1 MVVAVKL
8 STGYVRASG
17 YAHKVRR
24 VLFALARKKV
34 EPKEIIRASAEL
46 NQRIFEEFQ
55 RLNVS
60 KEDVVRITVEFRIKD
75 GSIVWD
81 YDSLRIEVYRKGE
94 EERLAKAMEE
104 VEERERELEEKI
116 KAIEEVALNL
126 KKLSDELIER
136 IEELKQEHTS
146 LKLREEV

>member
-1 MVVAVKL
+1 MKL

-24 VLFALARKKV
+24 VLFALVKGKV
-34 EPKEIIRASAEL
+34 EPKEVVRASAEL

-55 RLNVS
+55 RLGVA
-60 KEDVVRITVEFRIKD
+60 KEDVVRITVEFTIED
-75 GSIVWD
+75 GKIVWN
-81 YDSLRIEVYRKGE
+81 YDSLNIEVYKKGE
-94 EERLAKAMEE
+94 EEKLAKAMEE

-126 KKLSDELIER
+126 KRLTDELLER

-146 LKLREEV
+146 LKLRVEE

>member
-1 MVVAVKL
+1 MVVKL

-17 YAHKVRR
+17 YAHKIRR

-55 RLNVS
+55 RLGVA
-60 KEDVVRITVEFRIKD
+60 KEDVVRITVDFDIKD

-81 YDSLRIEVYRKGE
+81 YGSLRIEVYRKGE
-94 EERLAKAMEE
+94 EEKLARAMEE

-116 KAIEEVALNL
+116 RAIEEVALNL
-126 KKLSDELIER
+126 KKLTDELIER

-146 LKLREEV
+146 LKLRAEE

>member
-1 MVVAVKL
+1 MAVKL

-60 KEDVVRITVEFRIKD
+60 KEDVVRITVDFRIKD

-126 KKLSDELIER
+126 KKLTDELIER

-146 LKLREEV
+146 LKLRAEE

>member
-1 MVVAVKL
+1 MKL

>member
-1 MVVAVKL
+1 MAVKL

-126 KKLSDELIER
+126 KKLTDELIER

-146 LKLREEV
+146 LKLRAEE

>member
-1 MVVAVKL
+1 MKL

-24 VLFALARKKV
+24 VLFALVRKEV
-34 EPKEIIRASAEL
+34 QPKEIIRASAEL

-55 RLNVS
+55 KLGVS
-60 KEDVVRITVEFRIKD
+60 KDDVVRITVEFDITD

-81 YDSLRIEVYRKGE
+81 YGSLKIEVYRKSE
-94 EERLAKAMEE
+94 EEKLAKAMEE
-104 VEERERELEEKI
+104 VEEREKELDEKI
-116 KAIEEVALNL
+116 RAIEEVALNL
-126 KKLSDELIER
+126 KKLTDELIER

-146 LKLREEV
+146 LKLREEE

>member
-1 MVVAVKL
+1 VKL

-60 KEDVVRITVEFRIKD
+60 KDDVVRITIEFRIED
-75 GSIVWD
+75 GTIVWD

-116 KAIEEVALNL
+116 KAIEEVALNI

-146 LKLREEV
+146 LKLREEL

>member
-1 MVVAVKL
+1 MKL

-126 KKLSDELIER
+126 KKLTDELIER

-146 LKLREEV
+146 LKLRAEE

>member
-1 MVVAVKL
+1 MAVKL

-94 EERLAKAMEE
+94 EEKLAKAMEE

>member
-1 MVVAVKL
+1 MAVKL

-46 NQRIFEEFQ
+46 NQKIFEEFQ

-60 KEDVVRITVEFRIKD
+60 KEDVVRITVEFKIKD

-94 EERLAKAMEE
+94 EEKLAKAMEE

-146 LKLREEV
+146 LKLREEL

>member
-1 MVVAVKL
+1 MAVKL

-55 RLNVS
+55 KLNVS
-60 KEDVVRITVEFRIKD
+60 KEDVVRITVEFQIRD

-116 KAIEEVALNL
+116 RAIEEVALNL
-126 KKLSDELIER
+126 KKLTDELIER

-146 LKLREEV
+146 LKLRAEE

>member
-1 MVVAVKL
+1 MAVKL

-17 YAHKVRR
+17 YAHKIRR

-60 KEDVVRITVEFRIKD
+60 KEDVVRITVEFQIRD

-81 YDSLRIEVYRKGE
+81 CDSLRIEVYRKGE

-126 KKLSDELIER
+126 KKLTDELIER

-146 LKLREEV
+146 LKLRAEE

>member
-1 MVVAVKL
+1 MKL

-24 VLFALARKKV
+24 VLFALARKMV
-34 EPKEIIRASAEL
+34 EPKEIIRASGEL

-55 RLNVS
+55 RLRVS
-60 KEDVVRITVEFRIKD
+60 KEDVVRITVEFEVKD
-75 GSIVWD
+75 GTIVWD
-81 YDSLRIEVYRKGE
+81 YDTLKIEVYRKNE
-94 EERLAKAMEE
+94 EEKLAKAMEE

-116 KAIEEVALNL
+116 KALEEVALNI
-126 KKLSDELIER
+126 KKLSDELIEK

-146 LKLREEV
+146 LKLREES

>member
-1 MVVAVKL
+1 MKL
-8 STGYVRASG
+8 STGFVKASS

-60 KEDVVRITVEFRIKD
+60 KDDVVRITIEFRIED

-81 YDSLRIEVYRKGE
+81 YDSLRIEVYKKGE
-94 EERLAKAMEE
+94 EEKLARAMEE
-104 VEERERELEEKI
+104 IEERERELEEKI

-126 KKLSDELIER
+126 KKLTDELIER